1 MTTDDNILIHSYS
14 RREAIEDGVL
24 IDVTPTAKDAGFRF
38 PVALT
43 SAAWATCVSIPS
55 CVTGQDERGR
65 LWDVLT
71 LLRLACRARSADESV
86 RHFDVLVLND
96 NTTPKPVRLKAVCG
110 PDDDLSPCLTVMLPE
125 ED

>member
-1 MTTDDNILIHSYS
+1 MTTDDILIHSYS
-14 RREAIEDGVL
+14 RKEAIEDGVL
-24 IDVTPTAKDAGFRF
+24 IDVTVTAKEAGFRY

-43 SAAWATCVSIPS
+43 SGAWATCVEIPEGVS
-55 CVTGQDERGR
+55 CQDEMGR

-71 LLRLACRARSADESV
+71 MLSHACRSRSGRE
-86 RHFDVLVLND
+86 RERLFDVLVLND
-96 NTTPKPVRLKAVCG
+96 GISPKPVRLKAVCG

>member
-1 MTTDDNILIHSYS
+1 MTTDDMFLIHSYS

-24 IDVTPTAKDAGFRF
+24 IDVTGTAKEAGFRY

-43 SAAWATCVSIPS
+43 SAAWATCVAIPS
-55 CVTGQDERGR
+55 GVSGQDETGR

-71 LLRLACRARSADESV
+71 MLRYACRARSADESI